1 MREGDYNRSWL
12 VPMLK
17 GIAGEL
23 EDAHADVAYWYNRA
37 MTFQKKSEELE
48 VQKKSEEL
56 EGWEVKC
63 KQARKRELE
72 LIAII
77 NKHPH
82 LLKEELEEIYNEN
95 RETKTTHS
103 DCD

>member
-23 EDAHADVAYWYNRA
+23 EDSQADVMYWYNRA

-48 VQKKSEEL
+48 
-56 EGWEVKC
+56 GWEAKC
-63 KQARKRELE
+63 RQARRRELD

-82 LLKEELEEIYNEN
+82 LLEEELEEIHNEK
-95 RETKTTHS
+95 REAESAHS

>member
-1 MREGDYNRSWL
+1 MKDTDYNRSWL
-12 VPMLK
+12 APMLK

-23 EDAHADVAYWYNRA
+23 EDAHADVMYWYNRA
-37 MTFQKKSEELE
+37 MTFQKKSEELA
-48 VQKKSEEL
+48 
-56 EGWEVKC
+56 GWEVKC
-63 KQARKRELE
+63 RQARKRELE

-82 LLKEELEEIYNEN
+82 LLEEELEEIHNEK
-95 RETKTTHS
+95 REAENTHS